1 MGADPF
7 GPTDAGLPRLV
18 RNRIRELQDHWDIIM
33 YHHCVEHVERP
44 AHELGAASQR
54 RRPAGRVLVRIPLA
68 DSDAFE
74 RYGTRWVQLDALR
87 HRAIPTARGMALLA
101 ACHGLRVVDEWRDS
115 SAFQF
120 WGSEL
125 YLRDIPLQSERALP
139 KVVFGRAQLSN
150 WQRIAA
156 ELNVQNRGDQGAFV
170 LESALSPAERSSV
183 SR

>member
-1 MGADPF
+1 M
-7 GPTDAGLPRLV
+7 
-18 RNRIRELQDHWDIIM
+18 
-33 YHHCVEHVERP
+33 
-44 AHELGAASQR
+44 
-54 RRPAGRVLVRIPLA
+54 LVRIPLA

-115 SAFQF
+115 SAFQI
-120 WGSEL
+120 WGSEP
-125 YLRDIPLQSERALP
+125 YLRDISLYSERANP
-139 KVVFGRAQLSN
+139 KLVFGRAQLSN
-150 WQRIAA
+150 WLRIAA
-156 ELNVQNRGDQGAFV
+156 ELHVQNRGEQGAFV